1 MAVPFGLEDVK
12 FRVIT
17 LADSPV
23 KNAKRTETAWS
34 KMSAS
39 DATDIIDAFLDS
51 RSASIRQERNA
62 LGRILDRH
70 MSIIVKRWLGKNKKQ
85 RCAVLEKAWDG
96 DMHSTNRASWND
108 SSVDNALVLLNR
120 DAWLWPEINKEGLCD
135 KQDLLTLLDARAQHD
150 PVIFTTMDVN
160 SMDLIGS
167 DVDSHIPTSIDNH
180 FIVFRTLDDPL
191 GYCALTALSDGD
203 NRYSIATGLLLLE
216 VQERKMRFLVECVMG
231 ILHDIKGNAL
241 MDSALEVYTLDVSTH
256 NAEQESLARTVAQVP
271 YQAPKGMDLARLRSL
286 LSARYDA
293 TTDHLWSLREDPA
306 HYEESIRES
315 ASYRWETIPG
325 QDGVLPTRESP
336 DHALWNAAINDD
348 VVGSC
353 IALER
358 WSELKQQVN
367 ALQVLLEQ
375 RSGNEPSQAYV
386 HALLRFRHYVLEIAA
401 KLIVD
406 IERLLGV
413 SAPFHEYVRMNSDR
427 TRPQSRVGRQLDKA
441 REFLDLSCTAIR
453 EWGRVTLEHGRTGVI
468 DELQLAIDSD
478 GRLQAL
484 IAPLVAVKLADLGT
498 LTECTRVLQLN
509 QPLCS
514 SYIQCHKDIAT
525 TLKADFAGF
534 EKRCLS
540 VKVIVALSLKDIGY
554 EGHPEDRR
562 LYYPIAQR
570 RTQANVNALRAAEAI
585 LDRVWSDF
593 GSKLGPFLGK
603 LAGTA
608 TGRLLA
614 NPRPLYRTAPWAER
628 LQTSVPLPQPTY
640 KVGDT
645 ITFGV
650 TPLNTADG
658 TSDYSAAV
666 LKTKKKTKGIADP
679 ALQLGDIDLSDS
691 DGEVIPE
698 VFRLNARALKVF
710 STMFFTVGVDRTPGE
725 VSWRDF
731 LYGMA
736 AMGFSSEKLRGSEW
750 RFAHP
755 QRRPIIVHDP
765 HPKSNIPYE
774 RLRRVGRRMNRAYG
788 WEAGMFEQA

>member
-23 KNAKRTETAWS
+23 EDAKRTETAWS

-39 DATDIIDAFLDS
+39 DATSIIDAFLDS
-51 RSASIRQERNA
+51 RSASMRQERNT
-62 LGRILDRH
+62 LERILDRH
-70 MSIIVKRWLGKNKKQ
+70 MATVIKRWSGKNKKQ
-85 RCAVLEKAWDG
+85 RCAILEKSWDG
-96 DMHSTNRASWND
+96 DMHSTNRASWID
-108 SSVDNALVLLNR
+108 SSVNNARVLLHR
-120 DAWLWPEINKEGLCD
+120 DARLWPEINKEGLCN
-135 KQDLLTLLDARAQHD
+135 KQDLLTFLEARARHD
-150 PVIFTTMDVN
+150 PLVFTTMDVN

-167 DVDSHIPTSIDNH
+167 DVDSHMPTSIDNH
-180 FIVFRTLDDPL
+180 FVVFR
-191 GYCALTALSDGD
+191 
-203 NRYSIATGLLLLE
+203 LLLLE

-271 YQAPKGMDLARLRSL
+271 YQAPKDMDLARLRSV

-293 TTDHLWSLREDPA
+293 TTDHICSLREDPA
-306 HYEESIRES
+306 YYEESIRES
-315 ASYRWETIPG
+315 ASYRWEMIPG
-325 QDGVLPTRESP
+325 QDGVFPARESP

-353 IALER
+353 IALEQ
-358 WSELKQQVN
+358 WVELKQQVN
-367 ALQVLLEQ
+367 DLQVLLEQ
-375 RSGNEPSQAYV
+375 RSGDEPSQAYV
-386 HALLRFRHYVLEIAA
+386 HALLRFRHHVLEIAA
-401 KLIVD
+401 KLIVA

-427 TRPQSRVGRQLDKA
+427 TRPQSRVGRQLEKA

-514 SYIQCHKDIAT
+514 SYIQRHEDIAT

-562 LYYPIAQR
+562 LYYPIEQR
-570 RTQANVNALRAAEAI
+570 RTQANVDALRAAEAV
-585 LDRVWSDF
+585 LDLVWSEFD
-593 GSKLGPFLGK
+593 SKIGPFSEK

-608 TGRLLA
+608 TGRLLSK
-614 NPRPLYRTAPWAER
+614 PRSLYRTAPRVER
-628 LQTSVPLPQPTY
+628 LQASTRVSPPVY
-640 KVGDT
+640 KLGDT

-666 LKTKKKTKGIADP
+666 PKTKPKTKGIPNP
-679 ALQLGDIDLSDS
+679 ALQPAEVDSSDS
-691 DGEVIPE
+691 DEDVVPE

-710 STMFFTVGVDRTPGE
+710 NTMFFVVGADRTPGE

-755 QRRPIIVHDP
+755 ERRPIIVHDP

-774 RLRRVGRRMNRAYG
+774 RLRRVGRRMNRVYG
-788 WEAGMFEQA
+788 WEAGMFELA